1 MLRMRIEARH
11 GLRWGLLSLAT
22 AIALTAVFSDP
33 ADARTRRGNRAATST
48 SSSGPGYAAIVVDAN
63 TGSTLHSSNADAIRH
78 PASLTKV
85 MTLYML
91 FERLESGRL
100 SLDSP
105 LRVSEHAA
113 DQSPTKLGLR
123 EGGTITVED
132 AIKGM
137 VTRSANDAAVVVAEN
152 LAGSEEE
159 FARQMTRKARAI
171 GMSHTVYRN
180 ASGLPDSAQ
189 VTTARDQATL
199 GRAIQERFPRYY
211 KYFST
216 RSFTFRG
223 QSIANH
229 NRLLGRVEGVD
240 GIKTGYI
247 RASGFN
253 LVTSVRRNGRHVV
266 AVVLGGASAGARD
279 ARMRQLLAQHV
290 DSASTRRTAPM
301 IAEAP
306 SRDTPAPRATA
317 ARAESRSTDRFEMAS
332 AGHMPLRDAPAP
344 AAGSDEPIRPVT
356 VRTVSVKPG
365 TVKGAKAAPPAPAP
379 QPEAQAPA
387 TVRAEAP
394 PPPAPAR
401 AGLLGTLPARTASV
415 SDAPPAPPAA
425 QAAPVRET
433 APVREAAPAAV
444 VPSSRPQTR
453 SGWVIQVGAYPA
465 ESEAHQRIA
474 LAKSK
479 AARLLASASPFTEP
493 VQRGDTTLYR
503 ARFAGLDKDQAE
515 AACKLL
521 KRNDVDCLAIRN

>member
-1 MLRMRIEARH
+1 MLRMRIEARR

-22 AIALTAVFSDP
+22 AIALTAVLSDP

-78 PASLTKV
+78 PASLTKI

-91 FERLESGRL
+91 FERLESGKL

-152 LAGSEEE
+152 LAGSEDE

-171 GMSHTVYRN
+171 GMSNTVYRN

-223 QSIANH
+223 QSITNH

-266 AVVLGGASAGARD
+266 AVVLGGTSAGARD
-279 ARMRQLLAQHV
+279 SRMRQLLAQHV
-290 DSASTRRTAPM
+290 DSAATRRTAPM

-306 SRDTPAPRATA
+306 SRDAPAPRATA
-317 ARAESRSTDRFEMAS
+317 ARAESHTDRFEMAS
-332 AGHMPLRDAPAP
+332 AGHVPLRAAPAP

-365 TVKGAKAAPPAPAP
+365 TVKGAKATPPAP
-379 QPEAQAPA
+379 QPEVQAPA

-394 PPPAPAR
+394 PPPAR
-401 AGLLGTLPARTASV
+401 AGLLGVLPTRTASV
-415 SDAPPAPPAA
+415 SDIPPAPPPA

-433 APVREAAPAAV
+433 APVREAAAVPA
-444 VPSSRPQTR
+444 VPSARPQTR

-515 AACKLL
+515 AACKFL